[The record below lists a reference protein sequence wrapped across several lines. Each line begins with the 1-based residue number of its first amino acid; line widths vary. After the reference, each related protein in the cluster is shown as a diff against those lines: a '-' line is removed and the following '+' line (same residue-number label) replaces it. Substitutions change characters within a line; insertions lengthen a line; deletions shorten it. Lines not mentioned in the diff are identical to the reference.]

1 MEKRKIKMMIE
12 RIEPKKIRVY
22 AVVPYEQWT
31 EIANDEDEKRN
42 LYSYDYWQG
51 YDYAVTAIMVEES
64 LVILDDN
71 VHNYPGA
78 VLEGIVAGLKTFFPI
93 DIFEDVLLLDD
104 GVYEY
109 NSTAVQE
116 AIYNKWKSGN

>member
-1 MEKRKIKMMIE
+1 MMIE